1 MDKIEQRIQN
11 ILEQLEETNEDLLA
25 LSDDIWLSID
35 HNDNEALQESI
46 KFKEEYNK
54 KLAAFHRLSDEI
66 EELVRNF
73 TGLSREAE
81 ESAEVASAENER
93 IIKALDKKKKHSLDQ
108 DFKYKRPYG
117 FTIEGKAYQ
126 NVRSWRKMYLLT
138 LKYLDNRYSSFDSIL
153 NASTF
158 ISNRGNKD
166 FSQSRRDLRKAIDIN
181 GSIYAEANLSANQ
194 IRDRIVKLLDYF
206 EVNNEEFVI
215 YLREDR
221 DWKN

>member
-1 MDKIEQRIQN
+1 MAKIEQRIQN
-11 ILEQLEETNEDLLA
+11 ILEQLEQTNEDLLA

-35 HNDNEALQESI
+35 HNDNHALEQGI
-46 KFKEEYNK
+46 QFKTEYNE
-54 KLAAFHRLSDEI
+54 KLAEFNKLSEQI
-66 EELVRNF
+66 EELVRDF
-73 TGLSREAE
+73 TGLSQQKE
-81 ESAEVASAENER
+81 ESAEVSSAENER

-126 NVRSWRKMYLLT
+126 NVNSWRKMYLLT
-138 LKYLDNRYSSFDSIL
+138 LDYIDERYDTFDTVVS
-153 NASTF
+153 ASEF

-166 FSQSRRDLRKAIDIN
+166 FSYDPTELRRPLEVND
-181 GSIYAEANLSANQ
+181 SIYAEGNLSANQ

-206 EVNNEEFVI
+206 GISNDEYVI

-221 DWKN
+221 DWKR